1 MKDRLPF
8 NQYKMKRTWGRRW
21 HTVAS
26 FFSNRDLYAHR
37 RDFSLRVSGLNPYV
51 AHARPVN
58 WALRIKIAII
68 IVSFVAT
75 GVLTLSHPYFRVN
88 NIDIQGIER
97 LSEGDMHITINNVL
111 QRRRFFVF
119 HSNNYFLLN
128 VDEVRDVLQEKY
140 PLQSLIVQKSFP
152 QNLSVVIEEKISTII
167 YDNGKEYS
175 YLDGNGLVVE
185 VRLPVEESEWKETSA
200 PRVDI
205 TTTTASSS
213 LELASQNRI
222 HTPNID
228 RIVGEMGDFPI
239 VYDTRG
245 KSVAVNERA
254 LSSETAQ
261 GIFAWFNTM
270 MRESTAIRPRYF
282 IIDNELGDVT
292 IETAEGWEIRGRAD
306 TDIEKQWDELQLI
319 LKNKI
324 SRRASLQYIDIR
336 YDGRVYWQ

>member
-26 FFSNRDLYAHR
+26 FFGNRDLYAHR

-68 IVSFVAT
+68 VVSFFAT

-97 LSEGDMHITINNVL
+97 LSEGDMHITINNIL

-119 HSNNYFLLN
+119 HNSNYFLLN
-128 VDEVRDVLQEKY
+128 INEVRDLMLKKY
-140 PLQSLIVQKSFP
+140 PLKSIVVRKLFP

-175 YLDGNGLVVE
+175 YLDGNGMVVE
-185 VRLPVEESEWKETSA
+185 VRLPVEGGEWKDIGGPSVDMVTS
-200 PRVDI
+200 
-205 TTTTASSS
+205 TASSS
-213 LELASQNRI
+213 IELASLNKV
-222 HTPNID
+222 HTPNTD
-228 RIVGEMGDFPI
+228 RVVGEMGDFPI

-245 KSVAVNERA
+245 KQVAVNQRA
-254 LSSETAQ
+254 LSPETAH
-261 GIFAWFNTM
+261 GIFAWFNLM
-270 MRESTAIRPRYF
+270 IRESTAIRPRYF
-282 IIDNELGDVT
+282 IIDNELGDVV
-292 IETAEGWEIRGRAD
+292 IKTAEGWEIRGRVDA
-306 TDIEKQWDELQLI
+306 DIEKQWDELQLV

-324 SRRASLQYIDIR
+324 SRRASLQYVDIR

>member
-1 MKDRLPF
+1 M
-8 NQYKMKRTWGRRW
+8 
-21 HTVAS
+21 
-26 FFSNRDLYAHR
+26 
-37 RDFSLRVSGLNPYV
+37 
-51 AHARPVN
+51 
-58 WALRIKIAII
+58 RIKIAII
-68 IVSFVAT
+68 IVSFFAT
-75 GVLTLSHPYFRVN
+75 GVLTLSHHYFRVN

-97 LSEGDMHITINNVL
+97 LSEGDIHITIHNIL

-119 HSNNYFLLN
+119 HNNNYFLLN

-152 QNLSVVIEEKISTII
+152 QNLSVLIEEKISTII

-185 VRLPVEESEWKETSA
+185 VRLLVEESEWKETGA

-222 HTPNID
+222 HTPHID
-228 RIVGEMGDFPI
+228 RIVEEMGDFPI

-245 KSVAVNERA
+245 KLVAINERA
-254 LSSETAQ
+254 LSSETAH
-261 GIFAWFNTM
+261 GIFTWFNMM
-270 MRESTAIRPRYF
+270 MRESIAIRPRYF
-282 IIDNELGDVT
+282 VIDNELGDVV
-292 IETAEGWEIRGRAD
+292 IKTAEGWEIRGRVD
-306 TDIEKQWDELQLI
+306 TDIEKQWDELHLV

-324 SRRASLQYIDIR
+324 SRRASLQYVDIR